1 MFVPVLMIYLEFAL
15 DKIKATTSTRKT
27 SAKEKFPK
35 IKENYFIYFDWILVA
50 EVVVPCIY
58 HN

>member
-15 DKIKATTSTRKT
+15 DKVKATTSTRKT

-35 IKENYFIYFDWILVA
+35 IKENYFIYFD
-50 EVVVPCIY
+50 
-58 HN
+58 